1 MHTLYFDDFSVG
13 QTFTTRSATLT
24 EGEVV
29 DFALKYDPQ
38 PMHLDKHAATQG
50 MFGGLIASGIQSL
63 ALSLRLFIDLGLTI
77 KSNIVGPG
85 IDELRLVAPV
95 RPGDTIHS
103 VVEVV
108 ETRPSSS
115 RPDRGSIRIAFTT
128 RNQDG
133 DVVMT
138 YTSSMILRR
147 RSDDETAARPANA
160 RLAND

>member
-1 MHTLYFDDFSVG
+1 MYTRYFEDFTVG

-38 PMHLDKHAATQG
+38 PMHVDKHAASEG
-50 MFGGLIASGIQSL
+50 MFGGLISSGFQTL
-63 ALSLRLFIDLGLTI
+63 ALSFRLYIDLGLTM

-85 IDELRLVAPV
+85 VDELRWLAPV
-95 RPGDTIHS
+95 RPGDTIRS
-103 VVEVV
+103 IIEVV
-108 ETRPSSS
+108 ETRPSTSK
-115 RPDRGSIRIAFTT
+115 PDRGSVRISFST

-138 YTSSMILRR
+138 YISTMILRR
-147 RSDDETAARPANA
+147 RPHGETKNG
-160 RLAND
+160 

>member
-1 MHTLYFDDFSVG
+1 MHTLYFEDFSLG

-38 PMHLDKHAATQG
+38 PMHLDKHAASQG
-50 MFGGLIASGIQSL
+50 VFGGLIASGIQSL
-63 ALSLRLFIDLGLTI
+63 ALSLRLFIDLGLTM

-85 IDELRLVAPV
+85 IDELRWLAPV

-103 VVEVV
+103 IVEVV
-108 ETRPSSS
+108 ETRISKSK
-115 RPDRGSIRIAFTT
+115 PDRGSIRLSFST

-138 YTSSMILRR
+138 YTSSMILWRR
-147 RSDDETAARPANA
+147 PDGDPGNG
-160 RLAND
+160 

>member
-1 MHTLYFDDFSVG
+1 MHTLYFDDFSLG

-38 PMHLDKHAATQG
+38 PMHLDKHASSQG

-63 ALSLRLFIDLGLTI
+63 ALSLRLFIDLGLTM

-85 IDELRLVAPV
+85 IDELRWLAPV

-103 VVEVV
+103 IVEVV
-108 ETRPSSS
+108 ETRISKSK
-115 RPDRGSIRIAFTT
+115 PDRGSIRLSFST

-147 RSDDETAARPANA
+147 QPVGDTGNG
-160 RLAND
+160 

>member
-1 MHTLYFDDFSVG
+1 MHTLYFEDFSLG

-38 PMHLDKHAATQG
+38 PMHLDKHAASQG
-50 MFGGLIASGIQSL
+50 VFGGLIASGIQSL

-85 IDELRLVAPV
+85 IDELRWLAPV

-103 VVEVV
+103 IVEVV
-108 ETRPSSS
+108 ETRISKSK
-115 RPDRGSIRIAFTT
+115 PDRGSIRLSFST

-147 RSDDETAARPANA
+147 QPVGDTGNG
-160 RLAND
+160 

>member
-1 MHTLYFDDFSVG
+1 MHTLYFEDFSLG

-38 PMHLDKHAATQG
+38 PMHLDKHAASQG
-50 MFGGLIASGIQSL
+50 VFGGLIASGIQSL

-85 IDELRLVAPV
+85 IDELRWVAPV
-95 RPGDTIHS
+95 RPGDTIYS
-103 VVEVV
+103 IVEVV
-108 ETRPSSS
+108 ETRPSKSKQ
-115 RPDRGSIRIAFTT
+115 DRGSIRLSFST

-138 YTSSMILRR
+138 YTSSMILWRR
-147 RSDDETAARPANA
+147 PDGDPGNG
-160 RLAND
+160 